1 MSKWRSLATSKTA
14 ECVCVTT
21 ACMFVYLCAFTLVSI
36 GVSQCALSSLE
47 PDLWIHFQFSHCVSF
62 TMSMLCPLSSFLS
75 LPSLHCSR
83 IWQLWDYNETTVS
96 QSQARS
102 KAVTFIVCCVLSVTA
117 RPSSTH
123 RFLLLLLLFYPSL
136 GGWMNSSFSSF
147 VIILLSIFVAFL
159 TQFLP
164 LSFPSS
170 SLFFFFSVSLLSLIP
185 YSLMCYPL
193 LLFSFPPG
201 IPHPTLM
208 GCSSSMVKPFQLCS
222 SLHFSSFQFSSFPP
236 PSPGAW
242 LCMYWMCCI
251 LSAGV
256 CECSLC
262 LCFNSFSSYSC
273 LRIICVCTALLCASV
288 FISTCVYSQV
298 AQSIALEGV
307 FISSQWII
315 SMYARVLGRLSS
327 LCPSCFLTSSLVH
340 TFFPRCLCLPF
351 PFHSH
356 AVFDSL
362 SQSVGSLG
370 NSCVRRD

>member
-47 PDLWIHFQFSHCVSF
+47 PDLWIHFQFSHCVSL

-201 IPHPTLM
+201 IPHLTLM
-208 GCSSSMVKPFQLCS
+208 GCSSSMVKPF
-222 SLHFSSFQFSSFPP
+222 
-236 PSPGAW
+236 
-242 LCMYWMCCI
+242 
-251 LSAGV
+251 
-256 CECSLC
+256 
-262 LCFNSFSSYSC
+262 
-273 LRIICVCTALLCASV
+273 
-288 FISTCVYSQV
+288 
-298 AQSIALEGV
+298 
-307 FISSQWII
+307 
-315 SMYARVLGRLSS
+315 
-327 LCPSCFLTSSLVH
+327 
-340 TFFPRCLCLPF
+340 
-351 PFHSH
+351 
-356 AVFDSL
+356 
-362 SQSVGSLG
+362 
-370 NSCVRRD
+370 